1 MPTLSPLSAI
11 PPAAATLLKT
21 LEAHPDRLKDNWCV
35 PRHIGQL
42 LHILALSI
50 GAQTMLELGT
60 SIGYST
66 LWLASAA
73 QQTDGHIHTVDYYPE
88 RQQQAQAHLQQAGLD
103 HRVTYWQGNALS
115 TLDTLH
121 SQQTNQSLPLFD
133 LVFIDA
139 AKKEYWA
146 YAQQLAPMIRS
157 GGYLL
162 ADNTVSH
169 QDQMKDFLEGMAA
182 WDGQTFFSTN
192 IDGTEPLNGL
202 LIALKC

>member
-1 MPTLSPLSAI
+1 MKHIYLTILLQLSSLSIFAQAPLVQSGMVREQNSNKKPIADAQI
-11 PPAAATLLKT
+11 IFENAVPATSEQSGKFRLAFSGKKAGDWVFMTEITKKGYELVNDKE
-21 LEAHPDRLKDNWCV
+21 LEKIKL
-35 PRHIGQL
+35 GSSEQL
-42 LHILALSI
+42 GTDVILAK
-50 GAQTMLELGT
+50 
-60 SIGYST
+60 
-66 LWLASAA
+66 
-73 QQTDGHIHTVDYYPE
+73 
-88 RQQQAQAHLQQAGLD
+88 AG
-103 HRVTYWQGNALS
+103 V
-115 TLDTLH
+115 
-121 SQQTNQSLPLFD
+121 
-133 LVFIDA
+133 IDA